1 MNKTTKTV
9 FITGANKGIGFETT
23 RRLAAAG
30 YHVFMGC
37 RDLAKGEA
45 AAATLRAEGLN
56 NIALIEID
64 TSNPHSVQQAGQSLA
79 AQTDRLDVLINNA
92 GILGAIPQ
100 MPSTADMA
108 VIRQV
113 FDTNFFGVIQTTQAL
128 MDLLRPSPSPRIV
141 NVSSGLGSLTQHSDP
156 SWEYYAVKN
165 AAYGPSKTALNAYT
179 VALAWELR
187 DTAFRV
193 NTVDPGY
200 TATEFNNYRGPGT
213 IPEAT
218 EVIIRFA
225 TADDVPTGKF
235 YDAKGE
241 LPW

>member
-9 FITGANKGIGFETT
+9 FITGANKGIGFEVA
-23 RRLAAAG
+23 RQLATAG

-37 RDLAKGEA
+37 RDLVKGEA
-45 AAATLRAEGLN
+45 AAAQLRAAGLT
-56 NIALIEID
+56 NITLIEID
-64 TSNPHSVQQAGQSLA
+64 TSNPSSVQQAKQAVA
-79 AQTDRLDVLINNA
+79 AQTDRLDVLVNNA

-100 MPSTADMA
+100 TASVTDVS
-108 VIRQV
+108 VIRHV
-113 FDTNFFGVIQTTQAL
+113 FDTNFFGVIQTTQAF
-128 MDLLRPSPSPRIV
+128 MDLLRPSPAPRIV
-141 NVSSGLGSLTQHSDP
+141 NVSSGLGSLTQQSDP
-156 SWEYYAVKN
+156 SWEYYTVKGS
-165 AAYGPSKTALNAYT
+165 AYAPSKTALNAYT
-179 VALAWELR
+179 VALAYELK

-200 TATEFNNYRGPGT
+200 TATDFNNHRGPGT
-213 IPEAT
+213 IPEAA

-225 TADDVPTGKF
+225 TADDLPTGKF